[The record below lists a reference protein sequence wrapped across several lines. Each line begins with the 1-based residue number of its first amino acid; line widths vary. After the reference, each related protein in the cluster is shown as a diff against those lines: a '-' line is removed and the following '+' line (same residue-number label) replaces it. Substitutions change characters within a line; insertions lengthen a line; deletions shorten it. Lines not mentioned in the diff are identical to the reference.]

1 MKRFPGSAWLAAVLF
16 LLFGMI
22 GPALA
27 DPPHPNLYKGE
38 KLVPIEPPVG
48 KPLELSGW
56 TRDGRSHVYSLHVK
70 RGQTVGIN
78 FWTPSRFT
86 YLVMFDVSRPDDE
99 AFYSSDEDG
108 NIKSLP
114 VANNTTWLIRPY
126 YSRVSPRRGLGAP
139 YKVVIGIK

>member
-1 MKRFPGSAWLAAVLF
+1 MKRFPGSACLAAVLF

-27 DPPHPNLYKGE
+27 DP
-38 KLVPIEPPVG
+38 PIEPPVG

-56 TRDGRSHVYSLHVK
+56 TRDGRSQVYSLHVK

-139 YKVVIGIK
+139 YKVVIDIK